1 MRRGGYYPPV
11 ARLLDR
17 QKQEI
22 SPLNW
27 KLFDLPPAKPNAPTV
42 FSCFPARPA
51 GGSCA
56 GGSTMGYKLAGFN
69 VIGNNEID
77 RGINKIYI
85 KNHKPR
91 Y

>member
-1 MRRGGYYPPV
+1 MRRGGYYLPV

-27 KLFDLPPAKPNAPTV
+27 KLFDLPPTKPNAPTV
-42 FSCFPARPA
+42 FSCF
-51 GGSCA
+51 SCA